1 MNEPIVS
8 IDHIRRSAAKAFAS
22 RNQPAECPY
31 PEDSEARAAW
41 LKEYRTL
48 HSTWAAM
55 QLRRA
60 A

>member
-8 IDHIRRSAAKAFAS
+8 RDLIRRSAAQAFAS

-31 PEDSEARAAW
+31 PEGSDARAAW

-48 HSTWAAM
+48 
-55 QLRRA
+55 RRA